1 MRRADRLFE
10 IVQALRGGRLLTA
23 QAIADQLEVSK
34 RTIYR
39 DLAHLQAC
47 GVPIEGEAGVGYL
60 LSSDYHMPP
69 LTFTADEITAL
80 VLGARM
86 VQTWASEDLA
96 KGAAE
101 ALVKI
106 DAVIPAGMRSL
117 INETQ
122 LYALSF
128 RSGERE
134 RGLLDELRLA
144 SRDRH
149 YLDLDYIS
157 LEGKSS
163 TRRVRPLGLYF
174 WGQVWTLLAWCE
186 LREGFRSFRVDH
198 IEALRM
204 SEAHF
209 PHESGKELKDF
220 IALRKQQQPQADE
233 MLRGGH

>member
-23 QAIADQLEVSK
+23 QAIAEQLEVSK

-128 RSGERE
+128 RTGERE
-134 RGLLDELRLA
+134 RALLDELRLA

-149 YLDLDYIS
+149 YLDLDYLS

-209 PHESGKELKDF
+209 PHEAGKELKDF
-220 IALRKQQQPQADE
+220 IALRKQQPEADAN
-233 MLRGGH
+233 LRGGH

>member
-39 DLAHLQAC
+39 DLAHLQGC

-86 VQTWASEDLA
+86 VQTWAGDELA

-117 INETQ
+117 INDTQ

-134 RGLLDELRLA
+134 RALLDALRRA
-144 SRDRH
+144 SRDRL
-149 YLDLDYIS
+149 YLDLDYLS

-186 LREGFRSFRVDH
+186 LRGDFRSFRVDH
-198 IEALRM
+198 IEAARD
-204 SEAHF
+204 SGSRFPQEA
-209 PHESGKELKDF
+209 GKELKDF
-220 IALRKQQQPQADE
+220 IAMRKRQEPEADAK
-233 MLRGGH
+233 LRGAH

>member
-23 QAIADQLEVSK
+23 QAIAEQLEVSK

-122 LYALSF
+122 LYALSL
-128 RSGERE
+128 RSGERGA
-134 RGLLDELRLA
+134 GLA
-144 SRDRH
+144 
-149 YLDLDYIS
+149 
-157 LEGKSS
+157 
-163 TRRVRPLGLYF
+163 
-174 WGQVWTLLAWCE
+174 
-186 LREGFRSFRVDH
+186 
-198 IEALRM
+198 
-204 SEAHF
+204 
-209 PHESGKELKDF
+209 
-220 IALRKQQQPQADE
+220 
-233 MLRGGH
+233 